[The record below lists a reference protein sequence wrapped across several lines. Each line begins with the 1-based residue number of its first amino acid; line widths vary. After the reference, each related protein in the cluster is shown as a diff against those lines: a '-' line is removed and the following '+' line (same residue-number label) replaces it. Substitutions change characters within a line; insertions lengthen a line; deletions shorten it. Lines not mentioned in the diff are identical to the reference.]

1 MSNFIKSN
9 DALNHRDPFDV
20 LKPNLAVVASLSVV
34 LGLIAAV
41 PALSSPVPVSFLL
54 LIPVLIGAL
63 LGGLGIGLFAMLL
76 AVAAAHLLP
85 GESAFDLRQQF
96 PDVDQRVRF
105 VFFIAESLLLIWIG
119 RRYRL
124 SRFEAREASRHQL
137 MLEQETVHRQK
148 LEESLVRSQR
158 TVKSHIAE
166 IENIYA
172 AAPVGLCFL
181 DRELRF
187 VRINRRFAEIVG
199 CPVEVGIGKS
209 MLEAVPELGE
219 ALYPL
224 LQRVIVLG
232 QPILEKE
239 IPGMERSGA
248 QTESAFLASF
258 LPIKEEDG
266 FVTGVNVVVKDV
278 TRQIESGENASRENE
293 TRLQLA
299 LEAGRMA
306 IWERDLA
313 SGRMTWL
320 DPANIHSAIDFEQQF
335 LGWVQNITE
344 GNSFD
349 VSEAGE
355 RPVESWRREFRIVMP
370 DGQWNWVEAC
380 ALRVLNCRE
389 GGRCL
394 VGVLA
399 NVTDR
404 KRAEESLSQ
413 VIEAEEALRE
423 AGRRKDEFIAL
434 LAHELRNPLAPI
446 LTSAQLLKR
455 RGSERPEL
463 IASAT
468 ESIERQVRYLTR
480 LINDLLDISRVAR
493 GKLNLNF
500 EMTDMASIV
509 AHAIELCRPVIDKN
523 QQELVLS
530 GTDQSLY
537 LWGDPARLS
546 QIIANLLMNAAKF
559 TPVGGRIEL
568 AVRRRERE
576 VSIKVQDNGIG
587 IEPDALEHIFEPFV
601 QFERPLHDGHSGL
614 GVGLAL
620 VKSLVEMH
628 GGRISVASHGKHRGS
643 EFWVRLP
650 LYDQSSQRRAGRTEH
665 DGRGQPVQA
674 PLGCDQTHSLVV
686 FESLGADGCGEAS
699 ASDLEKQSDR
709 VFQQFLQGEQKSHRF
724 AAVNDAMIIGEG

>member
-9 DALNHRDPFDV
+9 DALNLRNPFAV
-20 LKPNLAVVASLSVV
+20 LKPYLAVLTSLAVV
-34 LGLIAAV
+34 LGLIAAM
-41 PALSSPVPVSFLL
+41 PVMGRSVSVNFLL
-54 LIPVLIGAL
+54 LIPVLVGAF
-63 LGGLGIGLFAMLL
+63 LGGPGIGLFAMIL
-76 AVAAAHLLP
+76 ASAAAHLLP

-96 PDVDQRVRF
+96 PDADQRIRF

-119 RRYRL
+119 HRYRR
-124 SRFEAREASRHQL
+124 SRSEAQEASRRQL
-137 MLEQETVHRQK
+137 MLEQEIVRRRK

-166 IENIYA
+166 IESIYA
-172 AAPVGLCFL
+172 TAPVGLCFL

-187 VRINRRFAEIVG
+187 VRINRRFAEMLG
-199 CPVEVGIGKS
+199 CPIEAGIGKNI
-209 MLEAVPELGE
+209 LEAAPEIGE
-219 ALYPL
+219 ALCPL
-224 LQRVIVLG
+224 LRRVIVSG
-232 QPILEKE
+232 KPILEKE
-239 IPGMERSGA
+239 ISGVEIRGA
-248 QTESAFLASF
+248 QTERVFLASV
-258 LPIKEEDG
+258 LPIKEDDG
-266 FVTGVNVVVKDV
+266 FVSGVNVAMKEM
-278 TRQIESGENASRENE
+278 TRQIESGESAWRDSQ
-293 TRLQLA
+293 TRLKLA
-299 LEAGRMA
+299 LEAGQMA
-306 IWERDLA
+306 VWERDLA
-313 SGRMTWL
+313 SGGITWL
-320 DPANIHSAIDFEQQF
+320 DPANIHSAVDFEQQF
-335 LGWVQNITE
+335 LAWVQNIGE
-344 GNSFD
+344 QNLAD

-355 RPVESWRREFRIVMP
+355 RPVESWRREFRVVMP
-370 DGQWNWVEAC
+370 DGQWNWVEARG
-380 ALRVLNCRE
+380 LQVLDSPESCR
-389 GGRCL
+389 RL
-394 VGVLA
+394 VGVLSD
-399 NVTDR
+399 VTDR
-404 KRAEESLSQ
+404 KRAEESLSH

-423 AGRRKDEFIAL
+423 ADRRKDEFIAL

-500 EMTDMASIV
+500 EVTDMASVV

-546 QIIANLLMNAAKF
+546 QIVANLLMNAAKF
-559 TPVGGRIEL
+559 TPIGGRIEL

-576 VSIKVQDNGIG
+576 VSVKVQDNGIG

-628 GGRISVASHGKHRGS
+628 GGRISVASHGKDRGS

-650 LYDQSSQRRAGRTEH
+650 LYDQSSRRGADPGERE
-665 DGRGQPVQA
+665 GQEQPVQCDEA
-674 PLGCDQTHSLVV
+674 RPLVIL
-686 FESLGADGCGEAS
+686 ESLGAESRGEAS
-699 ASDLEKQSDR
+699 VSDLQKQSDR
-709 VFQQFLQGEQKSHRF
+709 IFQQFLQGEQKSHRF
-724 AAVNDAMIIGEG
+724 AAVDDAMIVGKG